1 MSCACNYAGL
11 PHLVHHFYRHE
22 YAHHYSSNA
31 IVTSSSTMHCLFF
44 NCHPLEHESIK
55 NWPMEHLN
63 KLVEFFAKF
72 HLYLYPNWPSLSEHT
87 WKQRSVSIDSLDYTF
102 LSVYSLQVR
111 VWYNQH
117 FCKSGCCLSWNCTC
131 KGQQTVQNS
140 YVSWNLKWQRG
151 YI

>member
-1 MSCACNYAGL
+1 MVSLAVLLKPSFFLAHSYRYYVTNRIVLKSLRFICLQVLCMQLCWVAGL

-87 WKQRSVSIDSLDYTF
+87 WKQRSVSIGSLDCTF
-102 LSVYSLQVR
+102 LCIHSL
-111 VWYNQH
+111 
-117 FCKSGCCLSWNCTC
+117 
-131 KGQQTVQNS
+131 
-140 YVSWNLKWQRG
+140 
-151 YI
+151 